1 MNRFSIQYE
10 FQKKLLE
17 AQVELA
23 GINLGR
29 VRTLREANMV
39 SQADLDT
46 AEATLKE
53 DQSNANAI
61 RATIEKKT
69 IRAPFAG
76 RLGIRQVN
84 LGQYLDSG
92 KPIVSLQS
100 LAPIY
105 ATFSL
110 PQQDLAL
117 LQTGM
122 PVRVQVDAYPNRTFE
137 GTLSAINPDL
147 DASTRSVSVQATF
160 ANADQVL
167 RPGMFAKIE
176 VVLPEL
182 KDVLVI
188 PATAILSAP
197 YGDSVYVV
205 ESKAAGQGGKT
216 SLTVRQQ
223 FIRVGRVRG
232 DYLTVESGLKTGE
245 KVVSAGAFKL
255 RNGMA
260 VIENNDIAPKASLA
274 PRPADS

>member
-1 MNRFSIQYE
+1 
-10 FQKKLLE
+10 
-17 AQVELA
+17 
-23 GINLGR
+23 
-29 VRTLREANMV
+29 MV